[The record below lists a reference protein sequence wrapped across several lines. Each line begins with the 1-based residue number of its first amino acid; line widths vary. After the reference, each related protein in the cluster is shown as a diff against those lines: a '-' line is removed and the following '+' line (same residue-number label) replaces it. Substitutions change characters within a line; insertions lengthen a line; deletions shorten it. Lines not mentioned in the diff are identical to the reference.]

1 MNHIYR
7 LVWSSLSGAWVAA
20 AETSPACGKAGTVLR
35 ATAPMLKRAAK
46 PPLEATL
53 PRLSLALACLLALPA
68 HALDAAALPKGGQ
81 VTAGSASISSSGNT
95 LQVLQNSQRAALDW
109 QSFQIGSGATV
120 NFVQPNSSAV
130 ALNRVLGNDA
140 SQIYGQL
147 NANGQVFFSNPNGM
161 LFAPGSQV
169 NVGGLLATTLGIG
182 NDDFMAGNYLFS
194 KAGSG
199 SISNAGLINAQGSI
213 ALVGKQVQNA
223 GQLIATTVTLA
234 AGNTVAL
241 DLSGDGLIRA
251 RVVDAA
257 LQSSIENSGS
267 ITGTAAVT
275 LTAGQV
281 QSALHSVVN
290 NSGVIKATGLS
301 MQGGE
306 IVLQGGSVLNSGL
319 LDVSGATGGGSIQLM
334 GDMAQGQVSL
344 AGTLDASAPQSGD
357 GGSIETSA
365 AHVKVLDGTK
375 VRTLAANGK
384 SGRWLIDPMDFNIGG
399 ANADIS
405 ATALS
410 SNLGGGDVQ
419 IQSSAGTQVTAGNG
433 DINVNDAVNW
443 SANQLTLTAQGNIN
457 INANLNGGTAGKLAL
472 EYGQGAVAKGNTA
485 DYYLNNGSSISLPA
499 GGNFSTKLGGD
510 GATIAYT
517 VITALGAAGSMT
529 QTDLQG
535 INGGLAGNYALGGD
549 IDASGTVNWNSG
561 SGWTPL
567 GYYPSADRAA
577 FSGTLAG
584 LGHRVSNLT
593 TVTNYDVGGRDAG
606 FVSDNSGTL
615 RDIGLVNV
623 SVTGVGNYTASG
635 GIAGGNSGTI
645 SNSYATGT
653 VAAVSSVGGLVGK
666 NDGTVRNSYSM
677 AIAYGTS
684 DVGGLVGYNTFA
696 ISNSYS
702 TGAVTGTNDIGGLVG
717 NNIDAISNSYSTG
730 LVSSGSHTG
739 GLVGLNAGSSV
750 SSSYWNTDTSGQS
763 SVNAVGIGLTAA
775 QMQQASSFGGWNVAS
790 GSGSSG
796 VWRIYAG
803 QSNPLLRS
811 FLTPL
816 TVTANDASKTYD
828 AQAYAGSKGVT
839 YSLPVLQSLLLGSVS
854 YVGSPTNTVNV
865 GSYFIAPTG
874 LYSSQQGYDISYASG
889 TLVVSPASLTVTG
902 LSAVSKV
909 YDAGLS
915 AALTG
920 TATVTPLRG
929 DVVSLTGTASA
940 AFANKNVGTAKV
952 VTTSGLSLSG
962 SGAGNYTLL
971 QESTTA
977 NITPAT
983 LTVVGLSATSRVY
996 DATMVAGLT
1005 GTATVAA
1012 LSGDTVTLAGTATGA
1027 FANKNVGTAKAVT
1040 TSGLSLGGADALN
1053 YTLVQESTTAN
1064 ITPATLTVVG
1074 LSATS
1079 RVYDATMVAGLTG
1092 TATVAAL
1099 SGDTVTLA
1107 GTATGAFAN
1116 KNVGTAKAVTTSGLS
1131 LGGADALNYT
1141 LVQES
1146 TTANITPATL
1156 TVSGITAA
1164 NKTYDGTAFAT
1175 VSATNA
1181 LYGGLISGDA
1191 VSVAATGVFTD
1202 KNAALGK
1209 TVTLASSYSGADVGN
1224 YNISNQGST
1233 TANITQ
1239 LASVAWVGGSS
1250 GLWSVAANWAGG
1262 ALPNASNVAAV
1273 ILPQG
1278 ASVTYDAA
1286 TGLTQLSSLTQAS
1299 SLSNLG
1305 GLTLA
1310 GGQLTLNSSLSLPS
1324 LRLNSGSLNVNGDLS
1339 SPDFF
1344 QTGGTLGGSLVNVT
1358 LASLSSM
1365 SLSSLNASKSV
1376 TLSAAGSIQGTV
1388 ATSAGAPSGPDISAP
1403 QVSLSAATGIGKV
1416 GSPLKLVASALSV
1429 HTLAGPVQISNTP
1442 VAGVTISSLTT
1453 GDASDLA
1460 YMQSGQSLAI
1470 SDVVSTVGGAVLIDP
1485 PTSLSMS
1492 PAASI
1497 SSGGGA
1503 VVLQAS
1509 SDISLS
1515 RVDAG
1520 SGSVSIASSGGAISA
1535 VTSGNNITAGSL
1547 RLAAPGSVQ
1556 LAYVASSLDTS
1567 GVGGGLSVVNNSAAS
1582 ASVTALIASTI
1593 QPVLAPTVNAVDSVA
1608 TTSTGP
1614 TNSATTAGTAA
1625 STEPTASA
1633 PADSASPAN
1642 PKPAATAPA
1651 AVQTLVVGT
1660 STVQK
1665 PASEIVQAAKPKGQ
1679 QLMCR
1684 RG

>member
-485 DYYLNNGSSISLPA
+485 DYYLNNG
-499 GGNFSTKLGGD
+499 GNFSTKLGGD

-606 FVSDNSGTL
+606 LVSDNSGTL

-775 QMQQASSFGGWNVAS
+775 QMQQASSFGGWNMAS

-1027 FANKNVGTAKAVT
+1027 FANKNVGTAKV
-1040 TSGLSLGGADALN
+1040 
-1053 YTLVQESTTAN
+1053 
-1064 ITPATLTVVG
+1064 
-1074 LSATS
+1074 
-1079 RVYDATMVAGLTG
+1079 
-1092 TATVAAL
+1092 
-1099 SGDTVTLA
+1099 
-1107 GTATGAFAN
+1107 
-1116 KNVGTAKAVTTSGLS
+1116 VTTSGLS

>member
-606 FVSDNSGTL
+606 LVSDNSGTL

-1027 FANKNVGTAKAVT
+1027 FANKNVGTAKV
-1040 TSGLSLGGADALN
+1040 
-1053 YTLVQESTTAN
+1053 
-1064 ITPATLTVVG
+1064 
-1074 LSATS
+1074 
-1079 RVYDATMVAGLTG
+1079 
-1092 TATVAAL
+1092 
-1099 SGDTVTLA
+1099 
-1107 GTATGAFAN
+1107 
-1116 KNVGTAKAVTTSGLS
+1116 VTTSGLS

-1614 TNSATTAGTAA
+1614 TNSATNGATTAGTAA

>member
-775 QMQQASSFGGWNVAS
+775 QMQQASSFGGWNMAS

-971 QESTTA
+971 
-977 NITPAT
+977 
-983 LTVVGLSATSRVY
+983 
-996 DATMVAGLT
+996 
-1005 GTATVAA
+1005 
-1012 LSGDTVTLAGTATGA
+1012 
-1027 FANKNVGTAKAVT
+1027 
-1040 TSGLSLGGADALN
+1040 
-1053 YTLVQESTTAN
+1053 QESTTAN

-1614 TNSATTAGTAA
+1614 TNSATNSATTAGTAA

>member
-1027 FANKNVGTAKAVT
+1027 FANKNVGTAKV
-1040 TSGLSLGGADALN
+1040 
-1053 YTLVQESTTAN
+1053 
-1064 ITPATLTVVG
+1064 
-1074 LSATS
+1074 
-1079 RVYDATMVAGLTG
+1079 
-1092 TATVAAL
+1092 
-1099 SGDTVTLA
+1099 
-1107 GTATGAFAN
+1107 
-1116 KNVGTAKAVTTSGLS
+1116 VTTSGLS

>member
-20 AETSPACGKAGTVLR
+20 AETSPARGKAGTVLR

-1027 FANKNVGTAKAVT
+1027 FANKNVGTAKV
-1040 TSGLSLGGADALN
+1040 
-1053 YTLVQESTTAN
+1053 
-1064 ITPATLTVVG
+1064 
-1074 LSATS
+1074 
-1079 RVYDATMVAGLTG
+1079 
-1092 TATVAAL
+1092 
-1099 SGDTVTLA
+1099 
-1107 GTATGAFAN
+1107 
-1116 KNVGTAKAVTTSGLS
+1116 VTTSGLS

>member
-81 VTAGSASISSSGNT
+81 VTAGSASISSGGNT

-606 FVSDNSGTL
+606 LVSDNSGTL

-1027 FANKNVGTAKAVT
+1027 FANKNVGTAKV
-1040 TSGLSLGGADALN
+1040 
-1053 YTLVQESTTAN
+1053 
-1064 ITPATLTVVG
+1064 
-1074 LSATS
+1074 
-1079 RVYDATMVAGLTG
+1079 
-1092 TATVAAL
+1092 
-1099 SGDTVTLA
+1099 
-1107 GTATGAFAN
+1107 
-1116 KNVGTAKAVTTSGLS
+1116 VTTSGLS

-1614 TNSATTAGTAA
+1614 TNSATNSATTAGTAA